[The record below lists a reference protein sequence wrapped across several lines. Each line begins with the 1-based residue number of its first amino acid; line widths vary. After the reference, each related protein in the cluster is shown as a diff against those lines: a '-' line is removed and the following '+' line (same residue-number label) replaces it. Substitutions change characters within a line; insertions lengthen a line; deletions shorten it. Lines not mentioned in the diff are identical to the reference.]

1 MGDFKSLTFGSE
13 AREQL
18 LRGVTVLSDAVRVT
32 LGPKGM
38 NVVIEQEGGPPL
50 VTKDGVTVAK
60 GIDIEETDETLGYK
74 TGAELIKQAANN
86 TKV

>member
-38 NVVIEQEGGPPL
+38 NVVIISRTAEKLE
-50 VTKDGVTVAK
+50 KVA
-60 GIDIEETDETLGYK
+60 DEIRLPITFSPSSC
-74 TGAELIKQAANN
+74 
-86 TKV
+86 

>member
-60 GIDIEETDETLGYK
+60 SINLRDNFANLGCQMVK
-74 TGAELIKQAANN
+74 EAASRACE
-86 TKV
+86 VAGD